1 MYPTLAREAVRF
13 FGPLLF
19 MWFGSE
25 AVEKSAE
32 AIGENVTQPTTQLLG
47 VNPDGSEDWRVNIV
61 SLGLMGM
68 VVAYAYGRIFGK
80 DV

>member
-1 MYPTLAREAVRF
+1 MYAQAAKLLARWIAPSV
-13 FGPLLF
+13 L
-19 MWFGSE
+19 MWFAGD

-32 AIGENVTQPTTQLLG
+32 AIGENVIQPTTQLLG

-61 SLGLMGM
+61 ALGLIGM
-68 VVAYAYGRIFGK
+68 VVAYVYGKIFGK